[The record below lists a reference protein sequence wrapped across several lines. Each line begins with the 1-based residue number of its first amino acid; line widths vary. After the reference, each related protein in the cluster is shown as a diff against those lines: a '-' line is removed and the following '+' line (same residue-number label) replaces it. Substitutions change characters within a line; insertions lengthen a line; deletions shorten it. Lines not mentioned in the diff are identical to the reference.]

1 MRSFGTVLFI
11 TSMGR
16 RETKQSVDSHFQLKN
31 DDQRLYY
38 QPGVGTY
45 VDPGIRGSI
54 EKWFAKVAD
63 LAFAWYLDAHVMGG
77 YEFLM
82 NNHLPGDTVVMFGW
96 S

>member
-1 MRSFGTVLFI
+1 MV
-11 TSMGR
+11 
-16 RETKQSVDSHFQLKN
+16 
-31 DDQRLYY
+31 YY

-45 VDPGIRGSI
+45 TDPGIRGSI

-63 LAFAWYLDAHVMGG
+63 LAVAWYLDAHVMSG

-82 NNHLPGDTVVMFGW
+82 NNHLPGDTVVMFGF